1 MAVTLTFYMLFL
13 KYSVMTLKDNLPKIA
28 LGAWAWGNDGTFG
41 NEHKVDDLKPIYD
54 KAMELGLNLWDT
66 AYVYGMGTSEEVLGE
81 FLKTSDRD
89 DFVISTKFTPQLAE
103 MFEANEVTSMYEN
116 SAKILGVDD
125 IDIFWIHNPVGAP
138 EWTKKLVE
146 TAKEHDI
153 EMIGVSNHNLA
164 EIKQANEILKE
175 AGLKLGAVQNHY
187 SLLNRSSEDS
197 GILEY
202 CRENDIVFFAYMVL
216 EQGALS
222 GKYDTAHPFPEGS
235 DRANAYGDSL
245 AEIEELNKAL
255 SEIAD
260 AHDAKI
266 AQLPIAWAV
275 AKGTLPII
283 GATKVHHVED
293 AAEAVNIEL
302 SDEEIKTM
310 EELADKADV
319 NVIRVWEKEM
329 K

>member
-1 MAVTLTFYMLFL
+1 
-13 KYSVMTLKDNLPKIA
+13 MTLKDNLPKIA

-41 NEHKVDDLKPIYD
+41 NEHKIEDLKPIYN
-54 KAMELGLNLWDT
+54 KSMELGLNLWDT
-66 AYVYGMGTSEEVLGE
+66 AYVYGMGKSEEVLGE
-81 FLKTSDRD
+81 FLRTSNRE

-116 SAKILGVDD
+116 SAKILGVED

-153 EMIGVSNHNLA
+153 KMIGVSNHNLA
-164 EIKQANEILKE
+164 EIEEANEILKE

-202 CRENDIVFFAYMVL
+202 CKENDIIFFSYMVL

-235 DRANAYGDSL
+235 DRANAYGGSL
-245 AEIEELNKAL
+245 AEIEELNKAIA
-255 SEIAD
+255 EIAEN
-260 AHDAKI
+260 HNAKV
-266 AQLPIAWAV
+266 AQLPIAWAI

-293 AAEAVNIEL
+293 AADAVNIEL
-302 SDEEIKTM
+302 SDDEIKTM
-310 EELADKADV
+310 EELADKANV
-319 NVIRVWEKEM
+319 NTIRIWEKEM

>member
-1 MAVTLTFYMLFL
+1 
-13 KYSVMTLKDNLPKIA
+13 MTLKDNLPKIA

-41 NEHKVDDLKPIYD
+41 NEHKIEDLKPIYD
-54 KAMELGLNLWDT
+54 KSMELGLNLWDT
-66 AYVYGMGTSEEVLGE
+66 AYVYGMGKSEEVLGE
-81 FLKTSDRD
+81 FLRTSNRE

-116 SAKILGVDD
+116 SAKILGVED

-138 EWTKKLVE
+138 DWTKKLVE

-153 EMIGVSNHNLA
+153 KMIGVSNHNLA
-164 EIKQANEILKE
+164 EIKEANEILKE

-202 CRENDIVFFAYMVL
+202 CKENDIIFFSYMVL

-255 SEIAD
+255 EKIAEE
-260 AHDAKI
+260 HGVKV
-266 AQLPIAWAV
+266 AQLPIAWAI
-275 AKGTLPII
+275 AKGTLPIV
-283 GATKVHHVED
+283 GATKTHHVED
-293 AAEAVNIEL
+293 AAEAVDIEL
-302 SDEEIKTM
+302 SADEIKTM
-310 EELADKADV
+310 EDLADKA
-319 NVIRVWEKEM
+319 NINTIRMWEKEM

>member
-1 MAVTLTFYMLFL
+1 
-13 KYSVMTLKDNLPKIA
+13 MTLKDTLPKIA

-41 NEHKVDDLKPIYD
+41 NEHKTEDLKPIYD
-54 KAMELGLNLWDT
+54 KAMDLGLNLWDT
-66 AYVYGMGTSEEVLGE
+66 AYVYGMGKSEEVLGE
-81 FLKTSDRD
+81 FLRTSNREDY
-89 DFVISTKFTPQLAE
+89 VISTKFTPQLAE

-116 SAKILGVDD
+116 SAKILGVDE

-138 EWTKKLVE
+138 DWTKKLVE

-153 EMIGVSNHNLA
+153 KMIGVSNHNLA
-164 EIKQANEILKE
+164 EIKEANEILKE

-202 CRENDIVFFAYMVL
+202 CQENDIIFFSYMVL

-222 GKYDTAHPFPEGS
+222 GKYDAAHPFPEGS

-245 AEIEELNKAL
+245 AEIEELNKAIA
-255 SEIAD
+255 EIAE
-260 AHDAKI
+260 AHDAKV

-293 AAEAVNIEL
+293 AAEAVEIEL
-302 SDEEIKTM
+302 TDDEIRTM
-310 EELADKADV
+310 EELADKANV
-319 NVIRVWEKEM
+319 NTIRIWEKEM

>member
-1 MAVTLTFYMLFL
+1 
-13 KYSVMTLKDNLPKIA
+13 MTLKDTLPKIA

-41 NEHKVDDLKPIYD
+41 NEHKSEDLKPIYD

-66 AYVYGMGTSEEVLGE
+66 AYVYGMGKSEEVLGE
-81 FLKTSDRD
+81 FLRTSNREDY
-89 DFVISTKFTPQLAE
+89 VISTKFTPQLAE

-138 EWTKKLVE
+138 DWTKKLVE
-146 TAKEHDI
+146 TAKEHNI

-164 EIKQANEILKE
+164 EIKEANEILKE

-202 CRENDIVFFAYMVL
+202 CKENDIVFFSYMVL

-245 AEIEELNKAL
+245 AEIEELNKAIA
-255 SEIAD
+255 EIAEN
-260 AHDAKI
+260 HDAKV
-266 AQLPIAWAV
+266 AQLPIAWAI
-275 AKGTLPII
+275 AKGTLPIV

-293 AAEAVNIEL
+293 AAGAVDIKL
-302 SDEEIKTM
+302 SDDEIKTM
-310 EELADKADV
+310 EDLADNANV
-319 NVIRVWEKEM
+319 NTIRIWEKEM

>member
-1 MAVTLTFYMLFL
+1 
-13 KYSVMTLKDNLPKIA
+13 MTLKDNLPKIA

-41 NEHKVDDLKPIYD
+41 NEHKIEDLKPIYD
-54 KAMELGLNLWDT
+54 KSMELGLNLWDT
-66 AYVYGMGTSEEVLGE
+66 AYVYGMGKSEEVLGE
-81 FLKTSDRD
+81 FLRTSNRE

-116 SAKILGVDD
+116 SAKILGVED

-138 EWTKKLVE
+138 DWTKKLVE
-146 TAKEHDI
+146 TAKNHDI
-153 EMIGVSNHNLA
+153 KMIGVSNHNLA
-164 EIKQANEILKE
+164 EIKEANEILKE

-202 CRENDIVFFAYMVL
+202 CKENDIIFFSYMVL

-222 GKYDTAHPFPEGS
+222 GKYDTTHPFPEGS
-235 DRANAYGDSL
+235 DRSNAYGESL
-245 AEIEELNKAL
+245 AEIEELNKA
-255 SEIAD
+255 IAD
-260 AHDAKI
+260 IAENHDAKV
-266 AQLPIAWAV
+266 AQLPIAWAI

-283 GATKVHHVED
+283 GPTKVHHVED
-293 AAEAVNIEL
+293 AADAINIEL
-302 SDEEIKTM
+302 SDDELKTM
-310 EELADKADV
+310 EELADKANV
-319 NVIRVWEKEM
+319 NTIRIWEKEM

>member
-1 MAVTLTFYMLFL
+1 
-13 KYSVMTLKDNLPKIA
+13 MTLKDNLPKIA

-41 NEHKVDDLKPIYD
+41 NEHNIEDLKPIYD
-54 KAMELGLNLWDT
+54 KSMELGLNLWDT
-66 AYVYGMGTSEEVLGE
+66 AYVYGMGKSEEVLGE
-81 FLKTSDRD
+81 FLRTSNRE

-116 SAKILGVDD
+116 SAKILGVED

-138 EWTKKLVE
+138 DWTKKLVE

-153 EMIGVSNHNLA
+153 KMIGVSNHNLA
-164 EIKQANEILKE
+164 EIKEANEILKE

-202 CRENDIVFFAYMVL
+202 CKENDIIFFSYMVL

-235 DRANAYGDSL
+235 DRANAYGGSL
-245 AEIEELNKAL
+245 AEIEELNKA
-255 SEIAD
+255 IAD
-260 AHDAKI
+260 IAENHDAKV
-266 AQLPIAWAV
+266 AQLPIAWAI

-293 AAEAVNIEL
+293 AADAVNIEL
-302 SDEEIKTM
+302 SDDEIRTM
-310 EELADKADV
+310 EELADKANV
-319 NVIRVWEKEM
+319 NTIRIWEK
-329 K
+329 

>member
-1 MAVTLTFYMLFL
+1 
-13 KYSVMTLKDNLPKIA
+13 MTLKDNLPKIA

-41 NEHKVDDLKPIYD
+41 NEHKIEDLKPIYD
-54 KAMELGLNLWDT
+54 KSMELGLNLWDT
-66 AYVYGMGTSEEVLGE
+66 AYVYGMGKSEEVLGE
-81 FLKTSDRD
+81 FLRTSNRE

-116 SAKILGVDD
+116 SAKILGVED

-138 EWTKKLVE
+138 DWTKKLVE
-146 TAKEHDI
+146 TAKNHDI
-153 EMIGVSNHNLA
+153 KMIGVSNHDLA
-164 EIKQANEILKE
+164 EIKEANEILKE

-202 CRENDIVFFAYMVL
+202 CKENDIVFFAYMVL
-216 EQGALS
+216 EQGALC

-245 AEIEELNKAL
+245 AEIEELNKSIA
-255 SEIAD
+255 EIA
-260 AHDAKI
+260 ANHDVKV
-266 AQLPIAWAV
+266 AQLPIAWAIS
-275 AKGTLPII
+275 KGTLPIV

-293 AAEAVNIEL
+293 AANALDISL
-302 SDEEIKTM
+302 SEDEIKTM
-310 EELADKADV
+310 EKLADKA
-319 NVIRVWEKEM
+319 NINTIRFWEKEM

>member
-1 MAVTLTFYMLFL
+1 
-13 KYSVMTLKDNLPKIA
+13 MTLKDNLAKIA

-41 NEHKVDDLKPIYD
+41 NEHKAEDLKPIYD

-66 AYVYGMGTSEEVLGE
+66 AYVYGMGKSEEVLGE
-81 FLKTSDRD
+81 FLRTSNRD

-103 MFEANEVTSMYEN
+103 MFEGNSVTAMYEN
-116 SAKILGVDD
+116 SAEILGVDD
-125 IDIFWIHNPVGAP
+125 IDIFWIHNPVDAP
-138 EWTKKLVE
+138 KWTEKLVE
-146 TAKEHDI
+146 TAKDHDI
-153 EMIGVSNHNLA
+153 GMIGVSNHNLA
-164 EIKQANEILKE
+164 EIKEANEILKE

-202 CRENDIVFFAYMVL
+202 CRENDIIFFSYMVL

-245 AEIEELNKAL
+245 AEIEELNKAIA
-255 SEIAD
+255 EIAKN
-260 AHDAKI
+260 HDAKV
-266 AQLPIAWAV
+266 AQLPIAWAI

-293 AAEAVNIEL
+293 AADAIKIEL
-302 SDEEIKTM
+302 NEDEIKTM
-310 EELADKADV
+310 EELADKA
-319 NVIRVWEKEM
+319 NINTIRIWEKEM

>member
-1 MAVTLTFYMLFL
+1 
-13 KYSVMTLKDNLPKIA
+13 MTLKDNLPKIA

-41 NEHKVDDLKPIYD
+41 NEHKIEDLKPIYD
-54 KAMELGLNLWDT
+54 KSMELGLNLWDT
-66 AYVYGMGTSEEVLGE
+66 AYVYGMGKSEEVLGE
-81 FLKTSDRD
+81 FLKTSNREE
-89 DFVISTKFTPQLAE
+89 FVISTKFTPQLAE

-116 SAKILGVDD
+116 SAKILGVED

-138 EWTKKLVE
+138 DWTKKLVE

-153 EMIGVSNHNLA
+153 KMIGVSNHNLA
-164 EIKQANEILKE
+164 EIKQANESLKE

-202 CRENDIVFFAYMVL
+202 CKENDIIFFSYMVL

-222 GKYDTAHPFPEGS
+222 GKYGTAHPFPEGS
-235 DRANAYGDSL
+235 DRANAYGGSL
-245 AEIEELNKAL
+245 AEIEELNKAIA
-255 SEIAD
+255 EIAEN
-260 AHDAKI
+260 HNAKV
-266 AQLPIAWAV
+266 AQLPIAWAI
-275 AKGTLPII
+275 AKGTLPIV

-293 AAEAVNIEL
+293 AADAVNIEL
-302 SDEEIKTM
+302 SDDEIKTM
-310 EELADKADV
+310 EELADKANV
-319 NVIRVWEKEM
+319 NTIRIWEKEM

>member
-1 MAVTLTFYMLFL
+1 
-13 KYSVMTLKDNLPKIA
+13 MTLKDNLPKIA

-41 NEHKVDDLKPIYD
+41 NEHKIEDLKPIYD
-54 KAMELGLNLWDT
+54 KSMELGLNLWDT
-66 AYVYGMGTSEEVLGE
+66 AYVYGMGKSEEVLGE
-81 FLKTSDRD
+81 FLRTSNRE

-116 SAKILGVDD
+116 SAKILGVED

-138 EWTKKLVE
+138 DWTKKLVE
-146 TAKEHDI
+146 TAKNHDI
-153 EMIGVSNHNLA
+153 KMIGVSNHNLA
-164 EIKQANEILKE
+164 EIKEANEILKE

-202 CRENDIVFFAYMVL
+202 CKENDIIFFSYMVL

-222 GKYDTAHPFPEGS
+222 GKYDTTHPFPEGS
-235 DRANAYGDSL
+235 DRANAYGESL
-245 AEIEELNKAL
+245 AEIEELNKA
-255 SEIAD
+255 IAD
-260 AHDAKI
+260 IAENHDAKV
-266 AQLPIAWAV
+266 AQLPIAWAI

-293 AAEAVNIEL
+293 AADAVNIEL
-302 SDEEIKTM
+302 SDDEIKTM
-310 EELADKADV
+310 EELADKANV
-319 NVIRVWEKEM
+319 NTIRIWEKEM

>member
-1 MAVTLTFYMLFL
+1 
-13 KYSVMTLKDNLPKIA
+13 MTLKDNLPKIA

-41 NEHKVDDLKPIYD
+41 NEHKIEDLKPIYD
-54 KAMELGLNLWDT
+54 KSMELGLNLWDT
-66 AYVYGMGTSEEVLGE
+66 AYVYGMGKSEEVLGE
-81 FLKTSDRD
+81 FLKTSNREE
-89 DFVISTKFTPQLAE
+89 FVISTKFTPQLAG

-116 SAKILGVDD
+116 SAKILGVED

-138 EWTKKLVE
+138 DWTKKLVE

-153 EMIGVSNHNLA
+153 KMIGVSNHNLA
-164 EIKQANEILKE
+164 EIKEANEILKE

-202 CRENDIVFFAYMVL
+202 CKENDIIFFSYMVL

-235 DRANAYGDSL
+235 DRANAYGESL
-245 AEIEELNKAL
+245 AEIEELNKA
-255 SEIAD
+255 IAD
-260 AHDAKI
+260 IAENHDAKV
-266 AQLPIAWAV
+266 AQLPIAWAI

-293 AAEAVNIEL
+293 AADAMNIEL
-302 SDEEIKTM
+302 SDDEIRTM
-310 EELADKADV
+310 EELADKANV
-319 NVIRVWEKEM
+319 NTIRIWEKEM

>member
-1 MAVTLTFYMLFL
+1 
-13 KYSVMTLKDNLPKIA
+13 MTLKDNLPKIA

-41 NEHKVDDLKPIYD
+41 NEHKIEDLKPIYD
-54 KAMELGLNLWDT
+54 KSMELGLNLWDT
-66 AYVYGMGTSEEVLGE
+66 AYVYGMGKSEEVLGE
-81 FLKTSDRD
+81 FLRTSNRE

-116 SAKILGVDD
+116 SAKILGVED

-138 EWTKKLVE
+138 DWTKKLVE
-146 TAKEHDI
+146 TAKNHDI
-153 EMIGVSNHNLA
+153 KMIGVSNHNLA
-164 EIKQANEILKE
+164 EIKEANEILKE

-202 CRENDIVFFAYMVL
+202 CKENDIIFFSYMVL

-222 GKYDTAHPFPEGS
+222 GKYDTTHPFPEGS
-235 DRANAYGDSL
+235 DRSNAYGESL
-245 AEIEELNKAL
+245 AEIEELNKA
-255 SEIAD
+255 IAD
-260 AHDAKI
+260 IAENHDAKV
-266 AQLPIAWAV
+266 AQLPIAWAI

-293 AAEAVNIEL
+293 AADAINIEL
-302 SDEEIKTM
+302 SDDEIKTM
-310 EELADKADV
+310 EELADKANV
-319 NVIRVWEKEM
+319 NTIRIWEKEM

>member
-1 MAVTLTFYMLFL
+1 
-13 KYSVMTLKDNLPKIA
+13 MTLKENLPKIA

-41 NEHKVDDLKPIYD
+41 NEHKIDDLKPIYD
-54 KAMELGLNLWDT
+54 KAMELGLNLWDN
-66 AYVYGMGTSEEVLGE
+66 AFVYGMGTSEEILGE
-81 FLKTSDRD
+81 FLRTSKRE
-89 DFVISTKFTPQLAE
+89 DFIISTKFTPQLAE
-103 MFEANEVTSMYEN
+103 MFEGNQVTAMYEN
-116 SAKILGVDD
+116 SAKILGVDE

-153 EMIGVSNHNLA
+153 GMIGVSNHDLA
-164 EIKQANEILKE
+164 EIKEANEILKE

-202 CRENDIVFFAYMVL
+202 CKENDIVFFAYMVL
-216 EQGALS
+216 EQGALC

-245 AEIEELNKAL
+245 AEIEELNKSIA
-255 SEIAD
+255 EIA
-260 AHDAKI
+260 ANHDVKV
-266 AQLPIAWAV
+266 AQLPIAWAIS
-275 AKGTLPII
+275 KGTLPIV

-293 AAEAVNIEL
+293 AANALDISL
-302 SDEEIKTM
+302 SEDEIKTM
-310 EELADKADV
+310 EKLADKA
-319 NVIRVWEKEM
+319 NINTIRFWEKEM

>member
-1 MAVTLTFYMLFL
+1 
-13 KYSVMTLKDNLPKIA
+13 MTLKDNLPKIA

-41 NEHKVDDLKPIYD
+41 NEHDIEDLKPIHD
-54 KAMELGLNLWDT
+54 KSMELGLNLWDT
-66 AYVYGMGTSEEVLGE
+66 AYVYGMGKSEEVLGE
-81 FLKTSDRD
+81 FLRTSNRE

-116 SAKILGVDD
+116 SAKILGVED

-138 EWTKKLVE
+138 DWTKKLVE

-153 EMIGVSNHNLA
+153 KMIGVSNHNLA
-164 EIKQANEILKE
+164 EIKEANEILKDE
-175 AGLKLGAVQNHY
+175 GLKLGAVQNHY

-202 CRENDIVFFAYMVL
+202 CKENDIIFFSYMVL

-222 GKYDTAHPFPEGS
+222 GKYDTSHPFPEGS
-235 DRANAYGDSL
+235 DRANAYGGSL
-245 AEIEELNKAL
+245 AEIEELNKA
-255 SEIAD
+255 IAD
-260 AHDAKI
+260 IAENHNAKV
-266 AQLPIAWAV
+266 AQLPIAWAI

-293 AAEAVNIEL
+293 AAEAVDIDL
-302 SDEEIKTM
+302 SDDEIKTM
-310 EELADKADV
+310 EELADKA
-319 NVIRVWEKEM
+319 NINTIRIWEKEM

>member
-1 MAVTLTFYMLFL
+1 
-13 KYSVMTLKDNLPKIA
+13 MTLNGNLPKIA

-41 NEHKVDDLKPIYD
+41 NEHKIEDLKPIYD
-54 KAMELGLNLWDT
+54 KSMELGLNLWDT
-66 AYVYGMGTSEEVLGE
+66 AYVYGMGKSEEVLGE
-81 FLKTSDRD
+81 FLRTSNRE

-116 SAKILGVDD
+116 SAKILGVED

-138 EWTKKLVE
+138 DWTKKLVE
-146 TAKEHDI
+146 TAKDHDI
-153 EMIGVSNHNLA
+153 KMIGVSNHNLA
-164 EIKQANEILKE
+164 EIKEANEILKD

-202 CRENDIVFFAYMVL
+202 CKENDIIFFSYMVL

-235 DRANAYGDSL
+235 DRANAYGGSL
-245 AEIEELNKAL
+245 AEIEELNKA
-255 SEIAD
+255 IAD
-260 AHDAKI
+260 IAENHNAKV
-266 AQLPIAWAV
+266 AQLPIAWAI

-293 AAEAVNIEL
+293 AADAVDIEL
-302 SDEEIKTM
+302 SDDEIKTM
-310 EELADKADV
+310 EELADKANV
-319 NVIRVWEKEM
+319 NTIRIWEKEM

>member
-1 MAVTLTFYMLFL
+1 
-13 KYSVMTLKDNLPKIA
+13 MTLKDNLPKIA

-41 NEHKVDDLKPIYD
+41 NEHKIEDLKPIYD
-54 KAMELGLNLWDT
+54 KSMELGLNLWDT
-66 AYVYGMGTSEEVLGE
+66 AYVYGMGKSEEVLGE
-81 FLKTSDRD
+81 FLKTSNRE

-116 SAKILGVDD
+116 SAKILGVED

-153 EMIGVSNHNLA
+153 KMIGVSNHNLA
-164 EIKQANEILKE
+164 EIEEANEILKE

-202 CRENDIVFFAYMVL
+202 CKENDIIFFSYMVL

-235 DRANAYGDSL
+235 DRANAYGGSL
-245 AEIEELNKAL
+245 AEIEELNKAIA
-255 SEIAD
+255 EIAEN
-260 AHDAKI
+260 HNAKV
-266 AQLPIAWAV
+266 AQLPIAWAI

-293 AAEAVNIEL
+293 AADAVDIEL
-302 SDEEIKTM
+302 SDDEIKTM
-310 EELADKADV
+310 EELADKANV
-319 NVIRVWEKEM
+319 NTIRIWEKEM

>member
-1 MAVTLTFYMLFL
+1 MTF
-13 KYSVMTLKDNLPKIA
+13 KENLPKIA

-41 NEHKVDDLKPIYD
+41 NEHKIDDLKPIYD
-54 KAMELGLNLWDT
+54 KAMKLSLNLWDN
-66 AYVYGMGTSEEVLGE
+66 AFVYGMGTSEEILGE
-81 FLKTSDRD
+81 FLRTSKRE
-89 DFVISTKFTPQLAE
+89 DFIISTKFTPQLAE
-103 MFEANEVTSMYEN
+103 MFEGNPVTAMYEN
-116 SAKILGVDD
+116 SVKILGVDE

-153 EMIGVSNHNLA
+153 GMIGVSNHDLA
-164 EIKQANEILKE
+164 EIKEANEILKE

-235 DRANAYGDSL
+235 DRANAYGNSL
-245 AEIEELNKAL
+245 AEIEELNKAIA
-255 SEIAD
+255 EIA
-260 AHDAKI
+260 ANHDAKV
-266 AQLPIAWAV
+266 AQLPIAWAIS
-275 AKGTLPII
+275 KGTLPIV

-293 AAEAVNIEL
+293 AAKAIDIIL
-302 SDEEIKTM
+302 SEDEIRTM
-310 EELADKADV
+310 EELADKA
-319 NVIRVWEKEM
+319 NINTIRYWEKEM

>member
-1 MAVTLTFYMLFL
+1 
-13 KYSVMTLKDNLPKIA
+13 MTLKDNLPKIA

-41 NEHKVDDLKPIYD
+41 NEHKIEDLKPIYD
-54 KAMELGLNLWDT
+54 KSMELGLNLWDT
-66 AYVYGMGTSEEVLGE
+66 AYVYGMGKSEEVLGE
-81 FLKTSDRD
+81 FLRTSNRE

-116 SAKILGVDD
+116 SAKILGVED

-138 EWTKKLVE
+138 DWTKKLVE
-146 TAKEHDI
+146 TAKNHDI
-153 EMIGVSNHNLA
+153 KMIGVSNHNLA
-164 EIKQANEILKE
+164 EIKEANEILKE

-202 CRENDIVFFAYMVL
+202 CKENDIIFFSYMVL

-222 GKYDTAHPFPEGS
+222 GKYDTTHPFPEGS
-235 DRANAYGDSL
+235 DRANAYGESL
-245 AEIEELNKAL
+245 AEIEGLNKA
-255 SEIAD
+255 IAD
-260 AHDAKI
+260 IAENHDAKV
-266 AQLPIAWAV
+266 AQLPIAWAI

-283 GATKVHHVED
+283 GPTKVHHVED
-293 AAEAVNIEL
+293 AADAINIEL
-302 SDEEIKTM
+302 SDDELKTM
-310 EELADKADV
+310 EELADKANV
-319 NVIRVWEKEM
+319 NTIRIWEKEM

>member
-1 MAVTLTFYMLFL
+1 
-13 KYSVMTLKDNLPKIA
+13 MTLKDNLPKIA

-41 NEHKVDDLKPIYD
+41 NEHNIEDLKPIYD
-54 KAMELGLNLWDT
+54 KSMELGLNLWDT
-66 AYVYGMGTSEEVLGE
+66 AYVYGMGKSEEVLGE
-81 FLKTSDRD
+81 FLRTSNRE

-116 SAKILGVDD
+116 SAKILGVED

-138 EWTKKLVE
+138 DWTKKLVE

-153 EMIGVSNHNLA
+153 KMIGVSNHNLA
-164 EIKQANEILKE
+164 EIKEANEILKE

-202 CRENDIVFFAYMVL
+202 CKENDIIFFSYMVL

-235 DRANAYGDSL
+235 DRANAYGGSL
-245 AEIEELNKAL
+245 AEIEELNKA
-255 SEIAD
+255 IAD
-260 AHDAKI
+260 IAENHNAKV
-266 AQLPIAWAV
+266 AQLPIAWAI
-275 AKGTLPII
+275 AKGTLPIV

-293 AAEAVNIEL
+293 AADAVNIEL
-302 SDEEIKTM
+302 SDDEIKTM
-310 EELADKADV
+310 EELADKANV
-319 NVIRVWEKEM
+319 NTIRIWEKEM

>member
-1 MAVTLTFYMLFL
+1 
-13 KYSVMTLKDNLPKIA
+13 
-28 LGAWAWGNDGTFG
+28 
-41 NEHKVDDLKPIYD
+41 
-54 KAMELGLNLWDT
+54 
-66 AYVYGMGTSEEVLGE
+66 MGVE
-81 FLKTSDRD
+81 
-89 DFVISTKFTPQLAE
+89 
-103 MFEANEVTSMYEN
+103 
-116 SAKILGVDD
+116 D

-138 EWTKKLVE
+138 DWTKKLVE

-153 EMIGVSNHNLA
+153 KMIGVSNHNLA
-164 EIKQANEILKE
+164 EIKEANEILKE

-202 CRENDIVFFAYMVL
+202 CRENDIIFFSYMVL

-222 GKYDTAHPFPEGS
+222 GKYDTKNPFPEGS
-235 DRANAYGDSL
+235 DRANAYGGSL
-245 AEIEELNKAL
+245 AEIEELNKAIA
-255 SEIAD
+255 EIAE

-266 AQLPIAWAV
+266 AQLPIAWAI

-293 AAEAVNIEL
+293 AAEAVNIKL
-302 SDEEIKTM
+302 SGDEIKTM
-310 EELADKADV
+310 EELADKANV
-319 NVIRVWEKEM
+319 NTIRIWEKEM

>member
-1 MAVTLTFYMLFL
+1 
-13 KYSVMTLKDNLPKIA
+13 MTLKDNLPKIA

-41 NEHKVDDLKPIYD
+41 NEHKIEDLKPIYD
-54 KAMELGLNLWDT
+54 KSMELGLNLWDT
-66 AYVYGMGTSEEVLGE
+66 AYVYGMGKSEEVLGE
-81 FLKTSDRD
+81 FLRTSNRE

-116 SAKILGVDD
+116 SAKILGVED

-138 EWTKKLVE
+138 DWTKKLVE

-153 EMIGVSNHNLA
+153 KMIGVSNHNLA
-164 EIKQANEILKE
+164 EIKEANEILKE

-202 CRENDIVFFAYMVL
+202 CKENDIIFFSYMVL

-235 DRANAYGDSL
+235 DRANAYGGSL
-245 AEIEELNKAL
+245 AEIEELNKAIA
-255 SEIAD
+255 EIAEN
-260 AHDAKI
+260 HNAKV
-266 AQLPIAWAV
+266 AQLPIAWAI

-293 AAEAVNIEL
+293 AADAVNIEL
-302 SDEEIKTM
+302 SDDEIKTM
-310 EELADKADV
+310 EELADKANV
-319 NVIRVWEKEM
+319 NTIRIWEKEM

>member
-1 MAVTLTFYMLFL
+1 
-13 KYSVMTLKDNLPKIA
+13 MTLKDNLPKIA

-41 NEHKVDDLKPIYD
+41 NEHDIEDLKPIHD
-54 KAMELGLNLWDT
+54 KSMELGLNLWDT
-66 AYVYGMGTSEEVLGE
+66 AYVYGMGKSEEVLGE
-81 FLKTSDRD
+81 FLRTSNRE

-116 SAKILGVDD
+116 SAKILGVED

-138 EWTKKLVE
+138 DWTKKLVE

-153 EMIGVSNHNLA
+153 KMIGVSNHNLA
-164 EIKQANEILKE
+164 EIKEANEILKD

-202 CRENDIVFFAYMVL
+202 CKENDIIFFSYMVL

-235 DRANAYGDSL
+235 DRANAYGGSL
-245 AEIEELNKAL
+245 AEIEELNKA
-255 SEIAD
+255 IAD
-260 AHDAKI
+260 IAENHDAKV
-266 AQLPIAWAV
+266 AQLPIAWAI

-293 AAEAVNIEL
+293 AADAVNIEL
-302 SDEEIKTM
+302 SDDEIKTM
-310 EELADKADV
+310 EELADKV
-319 NVIRVWEKEM
+319 NVNTIRIWEKEM

>member
-1 MAVTLTFYMLFL
+1 
-13 KYSVMTLKDNLPKIA
+13 MTLKDNLPKIA

-41 NEHKVDDLKPIYD
+41 NEHKIEDLKPIYD
-54 KAMELGLNLWDT
+54 KSMELGLNLWDT
-66 AYVYGMGTSEEVLGE
+66 AYVYGMGKSEEVLGE
-81 FLKTSDRD
+81 FLRTSNRE

-116 SAKILGVDD
+116 SAKILGVED

-138 EWTKKLVE
+138 DWTKKLVE
-146 TAKEHDI
+146 TAKNHDI
-153 EMIGVSNHNLA
+153 KMIGVSNHNLA
-164 EIKQANEILKE
+164 EIKEANEILKE

-202 CRENDIVFFAYMVL
+202 CKENDIIFFSYMVL

-222 GKYDTAHPFPEGS
+222 GKYDTTHPFPEGS
-235 DRANAYGDSL
+235 DRANAYGESL
-245 AEIEELNKAL
+245 AEIEELNKA
-255 SEIAD
+255 IAD
-260 AHDAKI
+260 IAENHDAKV
-266 AQLPIAWAV
+266 AQLPIAWAI

-293 AAEAVNIEL
+293 AADAINIEL
-302 SDEEIKTM
+302 SDDEIKTM
-310 EELADKADV
+310 EELA
-319 NVIRVWEKEM
+319 
-329 K
+329 

>member
-1 MAVTLTFYMLFL
+1 
-13 KYSVMTLKDNLPKIA
+13 MTLKDNLPKIA

-41 NEHKVDDLKPIYD
+41 NEHKIEDLKPIYD
-54 KAMELGLNLWDT
+54 KSMELGLNLWDT
-66 AYVYGMGTSEEVLGE
+66 AYVYGMGKSEEVLGE
-81 FLKTSDRD
+81 FLKTSNRE

-116 SAKILGVDD
+116 SAKILGVED

-153 EMIGVSNHNLA
+153 KMIGVSNHNLA
-164 EIKQANEILKE
+164 EIEEANEILKE

-202 CRENDIVFFAYMVL
+202 CKENDIIFFSYMVI

-235 DRANAYGDSL
+235 DRANAYGGSL
-245 AEIEELNKAL
+245 AEIEELNKAIA
-255 SEIAD
+255 EIAEN
-260 AHDAKI
+260 HNAKV
-266 AQLPIAWAV
+266 AQLPIAWAI

-293 AAEAVNIEL
+293 AADAVNIEL
-302 SDEEIKTM
+302 SDDEIKTM
-310 EELADKADV
+310 EELADKANV
-319 NVIRVWEKEM
+319 NTIRIWEKEM

>member
-1 MAVTLTFYMLFL
+1 
-13 KYSVMTLKDNLPKIA
+13 MTLKDNLPKIA

-41 NEHKVDDLKPIYD
+41 NEHKIEDLKPIYD
-54 KAMELGLNLWDT
+54 KSMELGLNLWDT
-66 AYVYGMGTSEEVLGE
+66 AYVYGMGKSEEVLGE
-81 FLKTSDRD
+81 FLRTSNRE

-116 SAKILGVDD
+116 SAKILGVED

-138 EWTKKLVE
+138 DWTKKLVE

-153 EMIGVSNHNLA
+153 KMIGVSNHNLA
-164 EIKQANEILKE
+164 EIKEANEILKE

-202 CRENDIVFFAYMVL
+202 CKENDIIFFSYMVL

-235 DRANAYGDSL
+235 DRANAYGESL
-245 AEIEELNKAL
+245 AEIEELNKAIA
-255 SEIAD
+255 EIAEN
-260 AHDAKI
+260 HDAKV
-266 AQLPIAWAV
+266 AQLPIAWAI

-293 AAEAVNIEL
+293 AADAVNIEL
-302 SDEEIKTM
+302 SDDEIKTM
-310 EELADKADV
+310 EELADKANV
-319 NVIRVWEKEM
+319 NTIRIWEKEM

>member
-1 MAVTLTFYMLFL
+1 
-13 KYSVMTLKDNLPKIA
+13 MTLKDNLPKIA

-41 NEHKVDDLKPIYD
+41 NEHKTEDLKPIYD

-66 AYVYGMGTSEEVLGE
+66 AYVYGMGKSEEVLGE
-81 FLKTSDRD
+81 FLRTSDRND
-89 DFVISTKFTPQLAE
+89 YIISTKFTPQLAE
-103 MFEANEVTSMYEN
+103 MFEANEVISMYEN
-116 SAKILGVDD
+116 SAEILGVDE

-153 EMIGVSNHNLA
+153 KMIGVSNHNLA
-164 EIKQANEILKE
+164 EIKEANEILKE
-175 AGLKLGAVQNHY
+175 AGLKLGTVQNHY
-187 SLLNRSSEDS
+187 SLLNRPSEDS

-202 CRENDIVFFAYMVL
+202 CKENDIIFFSYMVL

-222 GKYDTAHPFPEGS
+222 GKYDTKNPFPEGS
-235 DRANAYGDSL
+235 DRANAYGGSL
-245 AEIEELNKAL
+245 AEIEELNNAIA
-255 SEIAD
+255 EIAK
-260 AHDAKI
+260 AHDAKV

-302 SDEEIKTM
+302 SDDEIKTM
-310 EELADKADV
+310 EELADKANV
-319 NVIRVWEKEM
+319 NTIRIWEKEM